1 MGRWRRHRDYG
12 QIIKSY
18 EDEPPVNAARRHSPG
33 WVVDVKKRAVVGR
46 PNRDAISTSYI
57 ERSNLNVRMDCRRF
71 TRLSNGYSKKL
82 DNHESAVSLFVA
94 CYNFCRP
101 HSALRGATPAMA
113 LGLTDHPWSIA
124 ELMDAA
130 DEAGSNA
137 PEPYAPP
144 QLPPPSPMPAP
155 VHERPQFTVIQGGRT

>member
-1 MGRWRRHRDYG
+1 
-12 QIIKSY
+12 
-18 EDEPPVNAARRHSPG
+18 
-33 WVVDVKKRAVVGR
+33 
-46 PNRDAISTSYI
+46 
-57 ERSNLNVRMDCRRF
+57 
-71 TRLSNGYSKKL
+71 
-82 DNHESAVSLFVA
+82 
-94 CYNFCRP
+94 
-101 HSALRGATPAMA
+101 MA

-155 VHERPQFTVIQGGRT
+155 VRERPQFTVIQGGRT